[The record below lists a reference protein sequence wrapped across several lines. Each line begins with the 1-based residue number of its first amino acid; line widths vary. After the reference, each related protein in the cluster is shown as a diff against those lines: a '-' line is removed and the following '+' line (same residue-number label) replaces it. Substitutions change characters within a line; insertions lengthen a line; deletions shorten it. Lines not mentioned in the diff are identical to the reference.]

1 MNRFNPNVNVG
12 LTSEQV
18 KKRIEQDLVNKDTT
32 VPTKTIK
39 KIIFDNLF
47 TLFNFLNI
55 GLAIAVFCVSSYKN
69 LLFMGIVICNTLISI
84 LQEVRS
90 KIVIDKLSVIASSR
104 AKVIRNS
111 KVVDVE
117 IEKIVLDD
125 IIVFKA
131 GNQIVTDS
139 IILEG
144 EVSVNESFITGETEL
159 ITYQKGDMLKSG
171 SFVVVGSC
179 KAKVEHVGL
188 DNYTQVISKDAKYV
202 KPMNSILMNSLNKI
216 IKLISIVIIPLGLI
230 LFITQYNIDKNLEY
244 SVIHTVAALI
254 GMIPE
259 GLVLLTSTV
268 LAVSVIRLAKLNVLV
283 QELYCIEML
292 ARVDV
297 ICLDKTGTITDGNM
311 EVIKCIALDE
321 KYNIEEIMGNIIN
334 NLDSD
339 NATSEAMNRYFKKQ
353 DKYTFIKQIPFSPEY
368 KYSGVEFKEGT
379 FIYGAPDFLYKE
391 EIKEVVANQNNRV
404 LLICKKEKQNIPIGM
419 IVLKDTIRKNAKKT
433 LGYFKKQGVD
443 IKIISGDNVKTV
455 CNIAK
460 EAGLEDIRGIDVSK
474 LNDESLETAVL
485 NNNIFAR
492 VTPIQKK
499 KMVEILQKHGH
510 FVAMTGDGVNDVL
523 ALKQADCSITIK
535 QASDAARNVS
545 QLILLDNDFDS
556 IPSIVGEGRRTINNI
571 ERSATLFLAKTS
583 YAFLVAIIFIFV
595 SFKYPFEPIQ
605 LSLTNFF
612 TIGIPSF
619 ILALEPNNERIKGN
633 FLFNVFSKAFPTSL
647 TILLNIIVISALSS
661 FFRLNPSQVSTLCV
675 IMTGFTG
682 FLLLFK
688 ICMPLNRL
696 RFGLIILLIFGF
708 IGSVVGFREFFSLTL
723 LNMPMLVLMTA
734 LVCIST
740 LLFGI
745 MTSIVDRIIKRYPKI
760 FS

>member
-1 MNRFNPNVNVG
+1 MNRFNPNIDVG
-12 LTSEQV
+12 LTKEQV
-18 KKRIEQDLVNKDTT
+18 KMRIEQDLVNKDTT

-47 TLFNFLNI
+47 TLFNFLNV

-84 LQEVRS
+84 LQEIRS
-90 KIVIDKLSVIASSR
+90 KIVIDKLSVIASSK
-104 AKVIRNS
+104 AKLVRDS
-111 KVVDVE
+111 KVVDIE

-125 IIVFKA
+125 IILFKA

-202 KPMNSILMNSLNKI
+202 KSINSILMNSLNKI
-216 IKLISIVIIPLGLI
+216 IKLISIVIIPLGII

-311 EVIKCIALDE
+311 EVINSITLDK
-321 KYNIEEIMGNIIN
+321 KYNIEEIMGNIIYH
-334 NLDSD
+334 LDSD
-339 NATSEAMNRYFKKQ
+339 NATSEAMNRKFKKQ
-353 DKYTFIKQIPFSPEY
+353 DKYTFIKSIPFSPEY

-379 FIYGAPDFLYKE
+379 FIYGAPEFLYDK
-391 EIKEVVANQNNRV
+391 EIKEVTENQNNRV
-404 LLICKKEKQNIPIGM
+404 LLVCKREKQNIPIGI

-460 EAGLEDIRGIDVSK
+460 EAGVEDIRGIDVSK
-474 LNDESLETAVL
+474 LDEASLDEAVL

-499 KMVEILQKHGH
+499 KMVEILQKNGH

-545 QLILLDNDFDS
+545 QLVLLDNDFDS

-647 TILLNIIVISALSS
+647 TILLNIVVISALSS
-661 FFRLNPSQVSTLCV
+661 LFRLNPSQVSTLCV

-723 LNMPMLVLMTA
+723 LNMPMLILMTA
-734 LVCIST
+734 LVFIST
-740 LLFGI
+740 VLFGI
-745 MTSIVDRIIKRYPKI
+745 MSSIVDRVIKRHPKI
-760 FS
+760 FN